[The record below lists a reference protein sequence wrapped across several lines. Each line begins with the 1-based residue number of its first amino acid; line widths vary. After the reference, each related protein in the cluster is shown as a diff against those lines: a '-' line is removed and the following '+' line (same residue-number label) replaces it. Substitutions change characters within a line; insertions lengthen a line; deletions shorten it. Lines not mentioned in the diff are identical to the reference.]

1 MIQVSEQK
9 TNNPAYSMGRSNM
22 NQHQIWETED
32 NGGFTMYTV
41 MGEADINRN
50 YKKYTPESI
59 KKAVDDYNHRIENGE
74 GVVVMNLADDYSI
87 PIDKAYAKVI
97 DMHVTEDNKIA
108 VKMTLLD
115 TPDGN
120 IVKHLVS
127 SVNKNEYTLKV
138 NGMTNKDKLDNILNV
153 TVEPEQR

>member
-9 TNNPAYSMGRSNM
+9 TNNPAYSMGRRNM
-22 NQHQIWETED
+22 DQYQIWETED
-32 NGGFTMYTV
+32 NGGFTMYTI

-59 KKAVDDYNHRIENGE
+59 KKAVDDYNQRIESGE
-74 GVVVMNLADDYSI
+74 SIAVMQLNNDYSI
-87 PIDKAYAKVI
+87 PVDKAYAKVI
-97 DMHVTEDNKIA
+97 DMHVTKDNKIA

-115 TPDGN
+115 TQDGN
-120 IVKHLVS
+120 IVKNLIDS
-127 SVNKNEYTLKV
+127 GYKNKYTLKV

-153 TVEPEQR
+153 TLDKED